1 MRTRLSFLLTF
12 ALVLLRKD
20 GVAKPLRAI
29 CGSGAC
35 DLEGRYVAGVFA
47 EFYGDQMDWLVK
59 AAIFVCVSLLLQLR
73 NCAFRHHLDHF
84 EFVQYLWLTKV
95 TAEADAM
102 NHLCSTISLRCKRQ
116 CPMPTL

>member
-35 DLEGRYVAGVFA
+35 DLEGRYIAGV
-47 EFYGDQMDWLVK
+47 L
-59 AAIFVCVSLLLQLR
+59 
-73 NCAFRHHLDHF
+73 
-84 EFVQYLWLTKV
+84 
-95 TAEADAM
+95 ADAM
-102 NHLCSTISLRCKRQ
+102 NHLRSIISLRCKRQ
-116 CPMPTL
+116 CPVPAR